1 MSGTRR
7 SARDIAEELRQL
19 ALKSDDDRDRMS
31 LLHEIQVYQE
41 ELIVQNEELRRAQ
54 TALEE
59 TRDRFIEL
67 YDFAPSAYLA
77 LESSG
82 VIRQINL
89 TGAALLGKPRHV
101 IEGMPLLGFVTSA
114 DRPRLLDFLRRC
126 RNADDA
132 ADLSVE
138 LALQAA
144 SGARNVQLI
153 CKPRLGPDAE
163 SRQLFTALIDITE
176 RRQLEAEREKD
187 SREHVALATRLISAQ
202 DEERQRIARD
212 LHDNIGQQ
220 VTALRLLLQVVAMAE
235 VDDPV
240 RQRITQIQSIVERLD
255 RQLDFLTGELRS
267 ASLDLGVV
275 SAIEQFVREW
285 SGTFSIAADV
295 ECRGLAQLRLDP
307 AVETHLYRVVQE
319 ALNNVYKHA
328 QAQRV
333 RVALERRGT
342 DLVVIVED
350 DGRGFDATALSRS
363 QARGLG
369 LVSMRERAQ
378 IIGGTIDIESTP
390 GRGTTIYLHVPIHE
404 SPDRRFNA
412 SS

>member
-1 MSGTRR
+1 MSGIRR
-7 SARDIAEELRQL
+7 SAREIAEELRQL
-19 ALKSDDDRDRMS
+19 ALRSDDDRDRLS

-41 ELIVQNEELRRAQ
+41 ELVVQNEELTRAQ
-54 TALEE
+54 AALEE

-77 LESSG
+77 LDSNG

-89 TGAALLGKPRHV
+89 TGAALLGRPRHV
-101 IEGMPLLGFVTSA
+101 IEGMPLLGFVLDA

-126 RNADDA
+126 RSTTGDPN
-132 ADLSVE
+132 LSVE
-138 LALQAA
+138 LTIRTA
-144 SGARNVQLI
+144 SGFRNAQII
-153 CKPRLGPDAE
+153 CKPRRRLGSE
-163 SRQLFTALIDITE
+163 SRELLTAIIDITE
-176 RRQLEAEREKD
+176 RRELEAERAKD
-187 SREHVALATRLISAQ
+187 AREHVALATRLISAQ

-220 VTALRLLLQVVAMAE
+220 VTALRLLLQVVAMAQ
-235 VDDPV
+235 VDNPV
-240 RQRITQIQSIVERLD
+240 RQRIAQIQTIVERLD

-275 SAIEQFVREW
+275 SAVEQFVREW
-285 SGTFSIAADV
+285 SGTFSIAADL
-295 ECRGLAQLRLDP
+295 ECRGVEQLRLDP

-333 RVALERRGT
+333 RVVVERRGT

-350 DGRGFDATALSRS
+350 DGRGFDAGAVSRS
-363 QARGLG
+363 QTRGLG

-378 IIGGTIDIESTP
+378 IIGGTLDIESSP
-390 GRGTTIYLHVPIHE
+390 GGGTTIYLHLPITE
-404 SPDRRFNA
+404 SRDHPL
-412 SS
+412 SKSI

>member
-1 MSGTRR
+1 MPGMRR
-7 SARDIAEELRQL
+7 SAREIAEELRQL
-19 ALKSDDDRDRMS
+19 ALRSDDDRDRLS

-41 ELIVQNEELRRAQ
+41 ELVVQNEELTRAQ
-54 TALEE
+54 AALEE

-77 LESSG
+77 LDSNG

-89 TGAALLGKPRHV
+89 TGAALLGRPRHV
-101 IEGMPLLGFVTSA
+101 IEGMPLLGFVADA

-126 RNADDA
+126 RSTTDDPN
-132 ADLSVE
+132 LSVE
-138 LALQAA
+138 LTIQTA
-144 SGARNVQLI
+144 SGFRNAQII
-153 CKPRLGPDAE
+153 CKPRRRPGSE
-163 SRQLFTALIDITE
+163 SRELLTAIIDITE
-176 RRQLEAEREKD
+176 RRELEAERAKD
-187 SREHVALATRLISAQ
+187 AREHVALATRLISAQ

-235 VDDPV
+235 VDNPV
-240 RQRITQIQSIVERLD
+240 RQRITQIQTIVERLD

-275 SAIEQFVREW
+275 SAVEQFVREW

-295 ECRGLAQLRLDP
+295 ECRGVEQLRLDP

-333 RVALERRGT
+333 RVVVERRGT

-350 DGRGFDATALSRS
+350 DGRGFDAAAVSRS
-363 QARGLG
+363 QTRGLG

-378 IIGGTIDIESTP
+378 IIGGTLDIESSP
-390 GRGTTIYLHVPIHE
+390 GGGTTIYLHLPITE
-404 SPDRRFNA
+404 SRDHPF
-412 SS
+412 SKSI

>member
-1 MSGTRR
+1 MSAIRR
-7 SARDIAEELRQL
+7 SAREIAEELRQL
-19 ALKSDDDRDRMS
+19 ALKSDDDRDRLS

-41 ELIVQNEELRRAQ
+41 ELIVQNEELTRAQ
-54 TALEE
+54 AALEE

-77 LESSG
+77 LESNG
-82 VIRQINL
+82 MIRQINL
-89 TGAALLGKPRHV
+89 TGATLLGKPRHV

-126 RNADDA
+126 RSGVD

-138 LALQAA
+138 LTIQAA
-144 SGARNVQLI
+144 SGFRNVQLL
-153 CKPRLGPDAE
+153 CKPRLQPGAR
-163 SRQLFTALIDITE
+163 SRELLTALIDITE

-235 VDDPV
+235 VADPV
-240 RQRITQIQSIVERLD
+240 RQRIAQIQTVIERLD

-285 SGTFSIAADV
+285 SGTFSITADL
-295 ECRGLAQLRLDP
+295 ECRGVEQLRLDP

-333 RVALERRGT
+333 RVVLERRGA
-342 DLVVIVED
+342 DLMVIVED
-350 DGRGFDATALSRS
+350 DGHGFDAAALSRS

-369 LVSMRERAQ
+369 LGSMRERAQ
-378 IIGGTIDIESTP
+378 IIGGTIDIKSEP
-390 GRGTTIYLHVPIHE
+390 GGGTTIYLHVPIAE
-404 SPDRRFNA
+404 SGDH
-412 SS
+412 SSAESA